1 MRAGGNDGK
10 DNRQITDI
18 VRGHKNPNLSTCDR
32 PFVGESATSFLAK
45 KSRKS
50 QVASRRFG
58 LCGDT
63 LMGLKIEA
71 HTRSG
76 IRTEM
81 GRSYHILVQAICQ
94 LGY

>member
-1 MRAGGNDGK
+1 MLAGTME
-10 DNRQITDI
+10 RTTDRLMTAI

-32 PFVGESATSFLAK
+32 PFVGESATSFSAK

-63 LMGLKIEA
+63 LLRKRGVGVYVS
-71 HTRSG
+71 TQ
-76 IRTEM
+76 T
-81 GRSYHILVQAICQ
+81 
-94 LGY
+94 